1 MPSVATDTDRQRQG
15 DEVMKI
21 LIAVDGSE
29 FTRRMLAW
37 WAAHDELLGPDH
49 NYTVLTVV
57 PQIPPYAASAVN
69 RELLLSFYSDEGE
82 KVFKPIRALLDQQK
96 HRVTFMSKAGIV
108 PDVISHMAQ
117 AEGFDLVVM
126 GSHGHSAIA
135 NVVMGSTANRVLA
148 GCKTPVLLIR

>member
-1 MPSVATDTDRQRQG
+1 
-15 DEVMKI
+15 
-21 LIAVDGSE
+21 
-29 FTRRMLAW
+29 
-37 WAAHDELLGPDH
+37 
-49 NYTVLTVV
+49 
-57 PQIPPYAASAVN
+57 VN

-82 KVFKPIRALLDQQK
+82 KVFKPIRAFLDQQK

-108 PDVISHMAQ
+108 PEVISHMAE